1 MAVNISHRQLKL
13 SNLVESVHSALNQS
27 GLPAEY
33 LELEITESMAMDT
46 TQETLDTLV
55 RLREMGVHL
64 TIDDFGTGYSSLSYL
79 RKLPIDGLKI
89 DRSFVAGLEQEPGD
103 AAITRAII
111 SLANS
116 LNLAVTAEGIEEPYQ
131 LSFLREQGCPF
142 GQGYWYCRPMDV
154 ARLEDWLSTKSL

>member
-1 MAVNISHRQLKL
+1 MSAAKKRGLGRGLDALLGPKGAVTP
-13 SNLVESVHSALNQS
+13 VTVAAV
-27 GLPAEY
+27 AEPQPG
-33 LELEITESMAMDT
+33 E
-46 TQETLDTLV
+46 V
-55 RLREMGVHL
+55 
-64 TIDDFGTGYSSLSYL
+64 L